1 MYGKINPT
9 PYAQYYP
16 YCVMYVNENLD
27 KVEALLRVSYLVEA
41 NKLIERIK
49 NENSNLFWCP

>member
-1 MYGKINPT
+1 MYGLTNPT
-9 PYAQYYP
+9 PYPQYYP

-27 KVEALLRVSYLVEA
+27 KIEAQLKVSYLVEA

-49 NENSNLFWCP
+49 

>member
-49 NENSNLFWCP
+49 KWK